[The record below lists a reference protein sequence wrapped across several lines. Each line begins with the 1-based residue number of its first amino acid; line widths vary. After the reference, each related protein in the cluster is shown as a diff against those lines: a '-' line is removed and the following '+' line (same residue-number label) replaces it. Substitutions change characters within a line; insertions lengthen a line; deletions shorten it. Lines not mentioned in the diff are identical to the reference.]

1 MKPSRA
7 CLLFLLPF
15 VVAGCAIDRMDMAQQ
30 AKTDLVGKRKG
41 FILSCAGQPSRTR
54 TEGDRT
60 YLTYLRFA
68 PEDRQQFA
76 TSKLDN
82 PALAKAMAK
91 RRYCEATFII
101 RNDRVE
107 HVRYAGN
114 SGGLVTQ
121 GEQCGFIVNSCVRP
135 EGNPWPF

>member
-15 VVAGCAIDRMDMAQQ
+15 VVAGCAIDRMDVAQQ

-41 FILSCAGQPSRTR
+41 FILSCAGEPSRTR

-60 YLTYLRFA
+60 YLTYLRIAKDDGQDFA
-68 PEDRQQFA
+68 A
-76 TSKLDN
+76 SKQDN
-82 PALAKAMAK
+82 PALAQAMAK
-91 RRYCEATFII
+91 RRYCEATFVI
-101 RNDRVE
+101 RKDRVE
-107 HVRYAGN
+107 HLRYAGN

-135 EGNPWPF
+135 EGSPWPF

>member
-15 VVAGCAIDRMDMAQQ
+15 VVAGCAIDRIDVAKQAQ
-30 AKTDLVGKRKG
+30 TDLVGKRKS
-41 FILSCAGQPSRTR
+41 FILSCAGEPSRMR
-54 TEGDRT
+54 TEGERT
-60 YLTYLRFA
+60 YLTYLRIA
-68 PEDRQQFA
+68 QDDRQQFA
-76 TSKLDN
+76 ASKQDN
-82 PALAKAMAK
+82 PALAQAMAK

-107 HVRYAGN
+107 HLRYAGN

-135 EGNPWPF
+135 